1 MGREVSREFRKA
13 VEKKRIQKFAK
24 AKSLV
29 AKEIAAAQD
38 DLSEA
43 RDRLKHDKHKYATIT
58 AYYSMFHA
66 ARALI
71 YNKGYREKSHYYLL
85 VALEALFVEKGLIDE
100 ELVKDFRTAMMLREG
115 ADYHGEFSREGAEAS
130 ITSADNFLG
139 KVREILESLGVTH

>member
-13 VEKKRIQKFAK
+13 LEKKRIQKFAK

-38 DLSEA
+38 DLAEA

-71 YNKGYREKSHYYLL
+71 YSKGYREKSHYYLL

-100 ELVKDFRTAMMLREG
+100 ELVKDFRTTMMLREG
-115 ADYHGEFSREGAEAS
+115 ADYHSEFSREGAESSIAS
-130 ITSADNFLG
+130 AELFLL
-139 KVREILESLGVTH
+139 KAKEILE